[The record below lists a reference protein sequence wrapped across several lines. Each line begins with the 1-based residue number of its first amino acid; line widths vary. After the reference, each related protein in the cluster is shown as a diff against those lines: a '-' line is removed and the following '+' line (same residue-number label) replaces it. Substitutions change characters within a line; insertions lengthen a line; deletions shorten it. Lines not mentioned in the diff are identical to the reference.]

1 MLVASLLNNGT
12 SFPSFGLQFLVRLH
26 DVPGV
31 NLVCFLINCR
41 PCFRVGPD
49 CLSVPM
55 KLFALNRQRLCEHLR
70 ECKDIPRG
78 AVVLLQGGEQTQ
90 RYCTDT
96 DIVFRQVRAAQIE
109 CFFFFFCDP
118 GMDYFI

>member
-1 MLVASLLNNGT
+1 M
-12 SFPSFGLQFLVRLH
+12 
-26 DVPGV
+26 
-31 NLVCFLINCR
+31 
-41 PCFRVGPD
+41 GPN

-55 KLFALNRQRLCEHLR
+55 KLFALNRQRLCERLR

-96 DIVFRQVRAAQIE
+96 DIVFRQVRAAQPLMFMGTQEWTIPVNMGTPPKN
-109 CFFFFFCDP
+109 DRA
-118 GMDYFI
+118 ISL

>member
-1 MLVASLLNNGT
+1 MLVASLPNNGT
-12 SFPSFGLQFLVRLH
+12 SFPSFGLQFLVRSH
-26 DVPGV
+26 DVPAV
-31 NLVCFLINCR
+31 NLVCLLINCR

-109 CFFFFFCDP
+109 CFFLGDP
-118 GMDYFI
+118 GMDYFV